1 MKRWKKC
8 SAYISLGTV
17 IEDSLLLKR
26 FIESGIHLLP
36 VFQLYLCSH
45 VLLPSPEQNCCLPSW
60 MTNKKKMWLLVLIVP
75 LKLHFH
81 IPVCTASLISLEKF
95 CNRKKQG
102 SWWVWATPET
112 DEWWRMDLSVT
123 FNFTVLAIQMRKVT
137 RIITSHGIH
146 FIMLKMSY
154 DYAACVISNYFLVC
168 IGGTLHWSLTINL
181 ICIIMSNA
189 SHDA

>member
-1 MKRWKKC
+1 MKGWKKC
-8 SAYISLGTV
+8 SAYISLGT
-17 IEDSLLLKR
+17 LLKR
-26 FIESGIHLLP
+26 FIEIGIHLLP

-45 VLLPSPEQNCCLPSW
+45 VLLPSSPEQNCCLPSW
-60 MTNKKKMWLLVLIVP
+60 MTNKKKMWLLMLIVP
-75 LKLHFH
+75 LRLHFH
-81 IPVCTASLISLEKF
+81 IPVCIASLISLEKF
-95 CNRKKQG
+95 CDGKKQG

-112 DEWWRMDLSVT
+112 ERMDLSVT

>member
-45 VLLPSPEQNCCLPSW
+45 VLLPSSPEQNCCLPSW

-95 CNRKKQG
+95 CDGKKQG

-112 DEWWRMDLSVT
+112 EGWTYRLHSTSQCLQYKWERWQELLQVMG
-123 FNFTVLAIQMRKVT
+123 FT
-137 RIITSHGIH
+137 S
-146 FIMLKMSY
+146 
-154 DYAACVISNYFLVC
+154 
-168 IGGTLHWSLTINL
+168 
-181 ICIIMSNA
+181 
-189 SHDA
+189 